1 MIKFDCLCSFKEHY
15 TGKAKIKYSSC
26 DFASFTEDWENENWD
41 DKFEGMDI
49 DNMWNCFSQYYHESV
64 EKYLPKYI
72 PKKECRPK
80 PQWMTADSLINWKVW
95 ILTICGIVSLN
106 IIMKVL
112 KNMYQNIFPK
122 KDVNPNLNG

>member
-1 MIKFDCLCSFKEHY
+1 MITLSNNTKGLALLQQVEEIYGKVYTSDSLLETVLYWGINCTIAVTLHLLLK
-15 TGKAKIKYSSC
+15 TGKMKI
-26 DFASFTEDWENENWD
+26 
-41 DKFEGMDI
+41 G
-49 DNMWNCFSQYYHESV
+49 
-64 EKYLPKYI
+64 
-72 PKKECRPK
+72 R
-80 PQWMTADSLINWKVW
+80 INLKVW